1 MSDAGLPECFSL
13 LFICKVTLLCR
24 ETCER
29 DEVEPSKNNA
39 KKGGGETFISRVSQ
53 NARKF
58 AIGGTHVM
66 KSLSGFFPWGVCL
79 L

>member
-39 KKGGGETFISRVSQ
+39 KKGGGGKRSFPGFHKMQE
-53 NARKF
+53 
-58 AIGGTHVM
+58 
-66 KSLSGFFPWGVCL
+66 SLP
-79 L
+79 